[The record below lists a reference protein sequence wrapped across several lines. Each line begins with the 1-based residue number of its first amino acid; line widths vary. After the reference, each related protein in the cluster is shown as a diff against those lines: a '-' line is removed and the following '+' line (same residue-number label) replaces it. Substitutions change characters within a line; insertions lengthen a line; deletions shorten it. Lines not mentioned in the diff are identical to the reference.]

1 MEEEQRERKDFV
13 EDVRIEKPNS
23 NSNDHDETGR
33 LDTSYHDIGVF
44 TNQIGDV
51 PLENG
56 STDCF
61 DGRQYN
67 QAEPPLQ
74 LGNDLTL
81 PLTDNSQEVIS
92 ISDDEDE
99 PDVNQYFLNS
109 QPPRPLPPMPMT
121 FPSMMMGP
129 PPPPR
134 HFMPHILGGP
144 DNVITLSDDDDD
156 DEASSGSKM
165 SGGKKRKRASRRGTM
180 FNPQVCVFCYK
191 PKRENICMAKHL
203 ISRHWSRIRSQNM
216 GNSKVTDYSNLKDDR
231 EIPADR
237 GLDRRERYERP
248 PPPPLSSLPPPRPLS
263 SAPGSSQAFGRPQP
277 HLIEQP
283 LRPSISSISGFSRP
297 AAFSQGFAGKE
308 ERKSLGREVAEELG
322 HPSNRK
328 LVQHQLSM
336 MLHAHKC
343 DGRARKPNSLVPEE
357 ERPCVVPNCSNTK
370 ELLKHLPACRAETDC
385 LMPKCFMSKQIL
397 KWALSEDSPGVM
409 RETRSELNRQIRAG
423 LPSEVVKWATKHP
436 FEAEQWKSWRETKS
450 AGQTNS
456 SPAATSVPAN
466 DIKVA
471 QPSQPS
477 QPSLLTSPAAT
488 TAGESSIPDWRKKY
502 QLAAE
507 KKKELAAQKMKN
519 GSTNQKV
526 EAVDRIV
533 PSQAPVDILSSLL
546 SAQTATVDLR
556 KGRRP
561 EESKAEARSV
571 PKLVPAPKE
580 AATSGDDAAK
590 YNSML
595 V

>member
-1 MEEEQRERKDFV
+1 MEEEQRERTDFV

-23 NSNDHDETGR
+23 NSNDHDEIER
-33 LDTSYHDIGVF
+33 LNNSYHDTGVF
-44 TNQIGDV
+44 TNRIGDAL
-51 PLENG
+51 LENG
-56 STDCF
+56 SKDSLEA
-61 DGRQYN
+61 RQYN
-67 QAEPPLQ
+67 PADQPLQ

-81 PLTDNSQEVIS
+81 APADNNGQEVIS

-99 PDVNQYFLNS
+99 PDVNQYFLNN

-121 FPSMMMGP
+121 FPSMLMG

-134 HFMPHILGGP
+134 HFMPHTLGGP

-180 FNPQVCVFCYK
+180 FNPQVCVYCYK

-231 EIPADR
+231 EIPTDR

-248 PPPPLSSLPPPRPLS
+248 PPPPMASMPPPRSLS
-263 SAPGSSQAFGRPQP
+263 VAPGSSQAFGRPQP

-283 LRPSISSISGFSRP
+283 LRPSISGFSRP
-297 AAFSQGFAGKE
+297 SPFSSGFPGKDE
-308 ERKSLGREVAEELG
+308 RKDERKSLSREVAEELG

-336 MLHAHKC
+336 MMHAHKC
-343 DGRARKPNSLVPEE
+343 DGRARKPNSLVTE
-357 ERPCVVPNCSNTK
+357 ERPCTVPNCSNTK
-370 ELLKHLPACRAETDC
+370 ELLKHLPACQAETDC

-397 KWALSEDSPGVM
+397 KWALSGDSPGVM
-409 RETRSELNRQIRAG
+409 RETRNELNRQIRAG
-423 LPSEVVKWATKHP
+423 LPSEVVKWATQHP
-436 FEAEQWKSWRETKS
+436 FEAEQWKAWRQTKS
-450 AGQTNS
+450 SGQTHPTPPGPLS
-456 SPAATSVPAN
+456 RLSLPAN
-466 DIKVA
+466 DIRLT
-471 QPSQPS
+471 QPSP
-477 QPSLLTSPAAT
+477 LTTPAAS
-488 TAGESSIPDWRKKY
+488 AADNSVPDWRKKY

-507 KKKELAAQKMKN
+507 KKKELAALKMKN
-519 GSTNQKV
+519 GSGNPK
-526 EAVDRIV
+526 EEDPMERIV
-533 PSQAPVDILSSLL
+533 PSQAPIDILSSLL
-546 SAQTATVDLR
+546 SDQTATADLR

-561 EESKAEARSV
+561 EEKKAEARSV

-580 AATSGDDAAK
+580 AATSGEDAAK

>member
-1 MEEEQRERKDFV
+1 MEEEQRERTDFV

-23 NSNDHDETGR
+23 NSNDHDEMER
-33 LDTSYHDIGVF
+33 LNTSYHDISVF

-61 DGRQYN
+61 DGRQHN
-67 QAEPPLQ
+67 PAEQPVQ

-81 PLTDNSQEVIS
+81 PLADNSQEVIS

-134 HFMPHILGGP
+134 HFMPHSLGGP
-144 DNVITLSDDDDD
+144 DNVITLSDDDD

-237 GLDRRERYERP
+237 GLERRERYERP
-248 PPPPLSSLPPPRPLS
+248 PPPPMASMPPPLPLS
-263 SAPGSSQAFGRPQP
+263 VAPGSSQAFGRPQP

-283 LRPSISSISGFSRP
+283 LRPSISGFSRP
-297 AAFSQGFAGKE
+297 APFNPGFAGKE

-343 DGRARKPNSLVPEE
+343 DGRARKPNSLLTED
-357 ERPCVVPNCSNTK
+357 RPCVVPNCSNTK
-370 ELLKHLPACRAETDC
+370 ELLKHLPACQAETDC

-397 KWALSEDSPGVM
+397 KWALSEDSPDVM

-450 AGQTNS
+450 SGQTNS
-456 SPAATSVPAN
+456 NSNPATHSLPAN
-466 DIKVA
+466 DIKL
-471 QPSQPS
+471 PPTN
-477 QPSLLTSPAAT
+477 PLTTPAAT
-488 TAGESSIPDWRKKY
+488 SARENSVPDWRKKY

-519 GSTNQKV
+519 GSSNQKV
-526 EAVDRIV
+526 EEVDRIV

-546 SAQTATVDLR
+546 SAQTATADLR

-561 EESKAEARSV
+561 EENKAETRSV